1 MLYQLSICCI
11 MYQYVVSAINMW
23 YQQSICC
30 IRYQYVVSAI
40 NINLYFQSSAFCSPR
55 AAPDMEC
62 DADKFSCDDS
72 KCISMSWVCDGEPDC
87 DDMSDES
94 WKDCGKYVQLYV
106 YTAIW
111 QSIAVKPS
119 AIFLKC
125 TTSSLIYTD
134 KAPYFLFV
142 LSKCT
147 GEYLG
152 YSLTT
157 RIYHNRGNRRR
168 GNNQS
173 SGWKRNSSSH
183 S

>member
-1 MLYQLSICCI
+1 MRCP
-11 MYQYVVSAINMW
+11 VFDWN
-23 YQQSICC
+23 
-30 IRYQYVVSAI
+30 IRS
-40 NINLYFQSSAFCSPR
+40 FSFFCPLHPPFWLHR
-55 AAPDMEC
+55 LWLCAPDMKC
-62 DADKFSCDDS
+62 DADNFSCDDG

-94 WKDCGKYVQLYV
+94 WKHCGKYVQSMDTRYHSNNRSSEMEV
-106 YTAIW
+106 

-134 KAPYFLFV
+134 KASYFLFV

-157 RIYHNRGNRRR
+157 RIYCNRGNRRR